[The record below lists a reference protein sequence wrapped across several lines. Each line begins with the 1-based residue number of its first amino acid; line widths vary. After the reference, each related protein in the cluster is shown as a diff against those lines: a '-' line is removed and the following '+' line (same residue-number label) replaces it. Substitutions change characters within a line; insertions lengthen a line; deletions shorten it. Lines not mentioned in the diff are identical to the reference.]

1 MASSGLIDEAYIQA
15 ATTAINDSEHELLW
29 TPERCA
35 DVRNGIPEGTYFKD
49 QCAYLNEYKNEVR
62 LALMYPRSH
71 VNRVRTYLRDKADIF
86 KLKFMGAHKLGG
98 NGRRNTELLIL
109 YGIDGDRE
117 YALWLQQELSRDMH
131 VARFGIRVAL
141 VDGWAPSLEDAAAA
155 AAKVVPDFVQP
166 EQETVFATIRDGSA
180 AKEGESQAETAK
192 RMGLSLPVYESVAW
206 GAVPVRF
213 AVVPG
218 NRLQKV
224 LDALDEHPVL
234 GGAIEGPCGLVTFV
248 YVEEVPGVFWS
259 AAPAAAFHGNL
270 NDAHVPASGAVS
282 RAYYKLRECF
292 LRGGIAPPTWFDS
305 DFAQRLRDVSKA
317 QRTEHWRKQVKAAGL
332 PPLEAAAAAASGAST
347 VGVAKPKRVTK
358 AADLQSQERLVPV
371 CERVHVQW
379 EAYGPQGPEVHQD
392 AIHPEAHRS
401 RDARDIACDAPVRV
415 AIDVGAAPGGW
426 SRVLASNVGA
436 QLVIAVD
443 PAELAPDMPEEVV
456 HVQKRF
462 QEAVSDLAALPAL
475 ASNAAELGGS
485 SRFIDCY
492 VCDMNVPVSVS
503 LRLLWEALPYLTG
516 HARVAFTVKNF
527 NDTTSSWRDA
537 VRHAQQAL
545 ALVSLPGTVRHFHL
559 LSNGREEQTV
569 VGLLRGPD
577 ELAAAT
583 TEQLE
588 AILATRWVGDKMSGN
603 PEEIAAFKAAQKA
616 IHVVRDRE
624 RREAQARFK
633 EQRKAER
640 AAARAAAKAASAA
653 ATVSSAAADAADG
666 EASTAGNAT
675 AEAKA
680 ESK

>member
-1 MASSGLIDEAYIQA
+1 MASAATTKEEFIQA
-15 ATTAINDSEHELLW
+15 ATSALDESQHELSW

-35 DVRNGIPEGTYFKD
+35 DVRNGLPEGTYFKD
-49 QCAYLNEYKNEVR
+49 QSAYLNEYKNEVR
-62 LALMYPRSH
+62 LVLMYPRSH
-71 VNRVRTYLRDKADIF
+71 VNRVRTYLRDKADVY
-86 KLKFMGAHKLGG
+86 KLKFMGAHRLGG
-98 NGRRNTELLIL
+98 HGRRNTELLIL
-109 YGIDGDRE
+109 YGIDGDRD
-117 YALWLQQELSRDMH
+117 YAIKVQQELSHDMH

-141 VDGWAPSLEDAAAA
+141 VDGWAPSLDDAAAA
-155 AAKVVPDFVQP
+155 AAKVVPGFVQP
-166 EQETVFATIRDGSA
+166 EQDAVFATIRDGSA
-180 AKEGESQAETAK
+180 AHEGETEEETAK
-192 RMGLSLPVYESVAW
+192 RMGLSLAVYQSVAW
-206 GAVPVRF
+206 GAIPVRF

-218 NRLQKV
+218 SRLPKV
-224 LDALDEHPVL
+224 LDALDTHPVL
-234 GGAIEGPCGLVTFV
+234 GGAIDGHCALVTFM
-248 YVEEVPGVFWS
+248 YVDEVPGVFWS
-259 AAPAAAFHGNL
+259 AAPAESFHGNL

-292 LRGGIAPPTWFDS
+292 LRGGIAPTEWFNA
-305 DFAQRLRDVSKA
+305 DFAQRLHDQSKEE
-317 QRTEHWRKQVKAAGL
+317 RTEHWRKQVKASSL
-332 PPLEAAAAAASGAST
+332 PPLEGGGGASDSAS
-347 VGVAKPKRVTK
+347 VKPKRITQ
-358 AADLQSQERLVPV
+358 AANLQSEERLVPV
-371 CERVHVQW
+371 CERVQVQW
-379 EAYGPQGPEVHQD
+379 ESYGPQGPPVHTD
-392 AIHPEAHRS
+392 AIVPDAHRS
-401 RDARDIACDAPVRV
+401 RDARAVACDAPVRV

-443 PAELAPDMPEEVV
+443 PAELWPDMPQQVV

-462 QEAVSDLAALPAL
+462 QEAVSDLAALPVL

-537 VRHAQQAL
+537 VRHAQSAL

-577 ELAAAT
+577 ELEAAST
-583 TEQLE
+583 QQLE
-588 AILATRWVGDKMSGN
+588 DILATRWVGDKMSSD

-616 IHVVRDRE
+616 IHVARDKE

-633 EQRKAER
+633 EQRKQERRAEREAKR
-640 AAARAAAKAASAA
+640 AAAAATAAS
-653 ATVSSAAADAADG
+653 T
-666 EASTAGNAT
+666 E
-675 AEAKA
+675 EQEQK
-680 ESK
+680 